1 MGNVDGNR
9 NYGYGK
15 QLAWAGKN
23 ALADRYGQGHFSTRA
38 THEERW
44 NQFVHF
50 LKVDFPEFTRHLI
63 ALESNSMRG
72 VYERQAIHRR
82 VQARSG

>member
-1 MGNVDGNR
+1 MSNVGGNR

-38 THEERW
+38 AHEERW
-44 NQFVHF
+44 NRFARF
-50 LKVDFPEFTRHLI
+50 LKTQGIND
-63 ALESNSMRG
+63 
-72 VYERQAIHRR
+72 
-82 VQARSG
+82 ARKITQNVL

>member
-1 MGNVDGNR
+1 MGKVGGNR

-44 NQFVHF
+44 RQFVQF
-50 LKVDFPEFTRHLI
+50 LARQGIIDARDITQ
-63 ALESNSMRG
+63 G
-72 VYERQAIHRR
+72 VVMEYAIVRR
-82 VQARSG
+82 

>member
-1 MGNVDGNR
+1 MGNVGGNR

-44 NQFVHF
+44 NQFAYYLNLY
-50 LKVDFPEFTRHLI
+50 LKIRLH
-63 ALESNSMRG
+63 
-72 VYERQAIHRR
+72 
-82 VQARSG
+82 

>member
-1 MGNVDGNR
+1 MGKVGGNR

-44 NQFVHF
+44 HQFVQF
-50 LKVDFPEFTRHLI
+50 LARQGIIDARDITQ
-63 ALESNSMRG
+63 G
-72 VYERQAIHRR
+72 VVMEYAIVRR
-82 VQARSG
+82 